1 MTTIYN
7 RDQTIVLTNHT
18 QWIKWIAQL
27 ENKCVPLSVWHL
39 FDTKQLSQPLV
50 EPRAVTRPEVDA
62 YQPSTAAIN
71 AYTTQYQ
78 SEHPLSATSPPF
90 VPTRVSDLSNT
101 GKASY
106 KEDVEDYKGRIEAYK
121 MEDTKYQR
129 ERNHLAQV
137 TDFMRTTVSAHLF
150 TNCCKPSQ
158 PYRDWITK
166 LAATVG
172 VRAEDELDE
181 ARRYHE
187 AMKPMRVVTQWDTW
201 LTEVDHAVTEGRA
214 TGVPECLNDQFIK
227 KDFVSSVSK
236 HFSTWTTSFI
246 VHGLRDPTV
255 TATEMFLQ
263 FRQNAQLMH
272 PAKSRSNKAAFA
284 AGGPTLDNEEPDNE
298 KKRGR
303 GRNMQKRQHPYGG
316 GSTSSQK
323 CKACDGF
330 HTLSKCWYAF
340 PDTAPEGWQ
349 PRDHITKMVKN
360 RISNTP
366 DLEDDVRSSKRP
378 RSRTPVIKKSQSATP
393 TIEPTSEEYPL
404 ERSFILDSGT
414 TCHVGNDIE
423 RFTNTREPGQGD
435 FLWAGNA
442 RVWIKAYGTVVIRV
456 QGDCPTRLLHLYD
469 VAYCPDLHCNL
480 VSFRILRQ
488 QGLWWDTKS
497 NPTVLR
503 RRNDAA
509 IATLQER
516 YGQWV
521 IEYNDVKQ
529 PQEIQL
535 WIRTVELPPSP
546 QEQNS
551 ETDTFYEDEAV
562 SDSQGP
568 PEQPQ
573 YDKAGRKRIPYP
585 TPPSTPPAAFIAQ
598 WMSSVGYEQLPPAAA
613 GSSDEGQDP
622 VLPHSRRI
630 QTLGMDL
637 LRKTDRAKPV
647 DHRVSLLSKRDRLR
661 SPLNALSLAT
671 VAEPRIAAYKA
682 DPTARN
688 VRRHPAYVAEPWAAA
703 FIAGLL
709 AGNVQS
715 IEG

>member
-1 MTTIYN
+1 
-7 RDQTIVLTNHT
+7 TIVLTNHT

-129 ERNHLAQV
+129 ERNHLAQ
-137 TDFMRTTVSAHLF
+137 
-150 TNCCKPSQ
+150 

-181 ARRYHE
+181 ARTRYHE

-330 HTLSKCWYAF
+330 HTLSKC
-340 PDTAPEGWQ
+340 
-349 PRDHITKMVKN
+349 
-360 RISNTP
+360 
-366 DLEDDVRSSKRP
+366 
-378 RSRTPVIKKSQSATP
+378 
-393 TIEPTSEEYPL
+393 
-404 ERSFILDSGT
+404 
-414 TCHVGNDIE
+414 
-423 RFTNTREPGQGD
+423 
-435 FLWAGNA
+435 
-442 RVWIKAYGTVVIRV
+442 
-456 QGDCPTRLLHLYD
+456 
-469 VAYCPDLHCNL
+469 
-480 VSFRILRQ
+480 
-488 QGLWWDTKS
+488 
-497 NPTVLR
+497 
-503 RRNDAA
+503 
-509 IATLQER
+509 
-516 YGQWV
+516 
-521 IEYNDVKQ
+521 
-529 PQEIQL
+529 
-535 WIRTVELPPSP
+535 
-546 QEQNS
+546 
-551 ETDTFYEDEAV
+551 
-562 SDSQGP
+562 
-568 PEQPQ
+568 
-573 YDKAGRKRIPYP
+573 
-585 TPPSTPPAAFIAQ
+585 
-598 WMSSVGYEQLPPAAA
+598 
-613 GSSDEGQDP
+613 
-622 VLPHSRRI
+622 
-630 QTLGMDL
+630 
-637 LRKTDRAKPV
+637 
-647 DHRVSLLSKRDRLR
+647 
-661 SPLNALSLAT
+661 
-671 VAEPRIAAYKA
+671 
-682 DPTARN
+682 
-688 VRRHPAYVAEPWAAA
+688 
-703 FIAGLL
+703 
-709 AGNVQS
+709 
-715 IEG
+715 